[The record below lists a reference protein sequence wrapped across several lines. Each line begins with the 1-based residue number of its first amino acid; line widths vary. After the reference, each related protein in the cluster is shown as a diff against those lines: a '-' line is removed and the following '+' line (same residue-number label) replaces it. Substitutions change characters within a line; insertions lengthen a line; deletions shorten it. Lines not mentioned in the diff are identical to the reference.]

1 VPPLAGL
8 IVAAMLQ
15 TPQRTVHEH
24 HGYFQTS
31 VFASV
36 RPGSSDQINRLDKNL
51 SGSTVALA
59 LSGGVTLSRSFG
71 LEGEVVFGGTVAA
84 QQSYTYMKSS
94 EYTAENQQ
102 ILVNA
107 LLRFR
112 PGGSSFELV
121 GGGGYGHSID
131 RETSRVVIDE
141 FGGRSSQ
148 PDISS
153 ARNALTLT
161 GGADFAINVAS
172 HVAIVPGLRVRWLQP
187 QDLDANYHG
196 VGAWTFEFGASV
208 RIR

>member
-1 VPPLAGL
+1 MPPLACL

-15 TPQRTVHEH
+15 TPQRTVHAH
-24 HGYFQTS
+24 HGYFQAS

-36 RPGSSDQINRLDKNL
+36 RPASSVPINRVDKNL
-51 SGSTVALA
+51 GGSTVALA
-59 LSGGVTLSRSFG
+59 LSGGVMLSRSFG
-71 LEGEVVFGGTVAA
+71 LEGEVVFGGTIAA
-84 QQSYTYMKSS
+84 HQTYNYTLSS
-94 EYTAENQQ
+94 DYTAENQQ

-131 RETSRVVIDE
+131 RETSRVLIDE
-141 FGGRSSQ
+141 FGRRSSQ

-153 ARNALTLT
+153 ARDALTFT

-172 HVAIVPGLRVRWLQP
+172 HAALVPGLRVRWLQP
-187 QDLDANYHG
+187 LDLDANYHG
-196 VGAWTFEFGASV
+196 VGAWTLEFGAGI

>member
-1 VPPLAGL
+1 MPPLACV

-15 TPQRTVHEH
+15 APQRSLHEH
-24 HGYFQTS
+24 RGYFQTS

-36 RPGSSDQINRLDKNL
+36 RPGSSEPINRIDKNL
-51 SGSTVALA
+51 GGSTVALA

-71 LEGEVVFGGTVAA
+71 LEGEVVFGGTIAA
-84 QQSYTYMKSS
+84 PQSFIYTIS
-94 EYTAENQQ
+94 EDYTAENQQ

-141 FGGRSSQ
+141 FGRRSSS

-196 VGAWTFEFGASV
+196 VGAWTFEFGAGV